1 MDRIKDFLIYLYNN
15 YNYKPDLSITRVKAI
30 LLLVDKELISLRG
43 YSLSLLS
50 WYLDKGVLKTKEY
63 DVNKVI
69 EEVGIEKKESNFGC
83 LITYL
88 KPNNKNKEFNLSK
101 IETDTINQYIEATE
115 VLSFNGL
122 MNLVSLEI

>member
-1 MDRIKDFLIYLYNN
+1 MEKIKDFLIYLYNN

-43 YSLSLLS
+43 YSLSSLS
-50 WYLDKGVLKTKEY
+50 WYLDKGILKTKEY
-63 DVNKVI
+63 DINKVI
-69 EEVGIEKKESNFGC
+69 EEVGIEKKENNFGC
-83 LITYL
+83 PTILL
-88 KPNNKNKEFNLSK
+88 KPKDVDKGLNLSK